1 MAGKAEMITEKEDTK
16 MNDIQSM
23 LIDASNVVKKVGAEV
38 LDTRGSKAHQTF
50 QD

>member
-16 MNDIQSM
+16 MNDLQSM
-23 LIDASNVVKKVGAEV
+23 LIDESNVVKKAKAEV